1 MESFLL
7 IGSVLL
13 IHFFALLSPGP
24 DFIMAIKNSLRY
36 SRNTGIFTAVGFGLG
51 IAVHILYS
59 IAGIALI
66 ISQSIILF
74 NIIKILGAL
83 YLIYIGYKSITS
95 KSSHADLSTES
106 AKEDISPITAIRIG
120 FLTNVLNPK
129 ATLFF
134 LSLFT
139 LVISPDTP
147 TLTLVTMSLLM
158 VMNTTIWFSLVAV
171 FFTQKTV
178 QNQYKKFESIFN
190 KIFGTALVALGI
202 KVALTQK

>member
-120 FLTNVLNPK
+120 FLTNVL
-129 ATLFF
+129 
-134 LSLFT
+134 
-139 LVISPDTP
+139 
-147 TLTLVTMSLLM
+147 
-158 VMNTTIWFSLVAV
+158 MNTTIWFSLVAV